1 MNKATY
7 GMICKIDNLTINDI
21 IFLIKVLDINICAMT
36 EDNDESHKEDI
47 ASLRKLKFTFSNM
60 LMEILDFKNKSKTDY
75 KEEA

>member
-1 MNKATY
+1 MSKEYAV
-7 GMICKIDNLTINDI
+7 IDNLTINDI

-47 ASLRKLKFTFSNM
+47 ARLRKLKRTFSNM
-60 LMEILDFKNKSKTDY
+60 VMEILDLKDTTDY